1 MAYCAKPLHRQVS
14 QKGTDLRCTHRA
26 GMPFVM
32 KENEAFD
39 PIDIGSFSA
48 NAVMFEANGV
58 SYKIEEFRL
67 VVHPCPTV

>member
-1 MAYCAKPLHRQVS
+1 
-14 QKGTDLRCTHRA
+14 
-26 GMPFVM
+26 MPFVM

-48 NAVMFEANGV
+48 NAVMFQANGV

-67 VVHPCPTV
+67 VVLCVSYRIIAKIFRIIPKKSR